1 MKVTLLQRRGRTSTT
16 AFTTTLHNS
25 LSKLKGNLSATVE
38 LAELSPRGWAIVDI
52 QGSDQEIFQQLIKQ
66 TFPIAISN
74 FQTVEKHGVYGGQI
88 TRFNHDLEV
97 DIGVEFPDQV
107 NVIVRL
113 SSLRAQL
120 TEGKPISVKEIQ
132 DAYCLFPGCKVD
144 VRITRISHDEPILT
158 AWLADSQVD
167 LFSDWIKS
175 GLDRVM
181 IFNCTSEQLDSAIRE
196 TRLERDIVAVES
208 LTLTTHVVAC
218 KLGTDGAG
226 LIPKLGGLLRKS
238 EIKLFIPKRVLALSR
253 SW

>member
-88 TRFNHDLEV
+88 ARFNHDLEV

>member
-1 MKVTLLQRRGRTSTT
+1 MKLTLLQRRGRTSTT

-25 LSKLKGNLSATVE
+25 LSKLKGNLSVTGE
-38 LAELSPRGWAIVDI
+38 LTEHSPRGWAIIDI
-52 QGSDQEIFQQLIKQ
+52 QGADQEIFQQLIKQ
-66 TFPIAISN
+66 KIPIANSN
-74 FQTVEKHGVYGGQI
+74 FQTVEKHGVYAGQI

-132 DAYCLFPGCKVD
+132 DAYCLFPGNRVD
-144 VRITRISHDEPILT
+144 VRITMISHDEPILT
-158 AWLADSQVD
+158 GWLADSQVD
-167 LFSDWIKS
+167 SFSDWIRS
-175 GLDRVM
+175 GLDHVI
-181 IFNCTSEQLDSAIRE
+181 IFDCTIEQLDSAIRE

-218 KLGTDGAG
+218 KLGTDGVG

-238 EIKLFIPKRVLALSR
+238 EIKLFIPKRILTISH

>member
-16 AFTTTLHNS
+16 AFTTTLHNG

-38 LAELSPRGWAIVDI
+38 LTQLSPRGWAIIDI
-52 QGSDQEIFQQLIKQ
+52 QGADQEIFQQLIKRK
-66 TFPIAISN
+66 FPVANSN
-74 FQTVEKHGVYGGQI
+74 FQTVEKHGVYSGQI
-88 TRFNHDLEV
+88 TRFNHDMEV
-97 DIGVEFPDQV
+97 DIGIEFQDQV
-107 NVIVRL
+107 NGIVKL

-132 DAYCLFPGCKVD
+132 EAYCLFPGSKVD
-144 VRITRISHDEPILT
+144 VRIIMSSHDEPILT

-181 IFNCTSEQLDSAIRE
+181 IFNCTIEQLDFAIRE

-218 KLGTDGAG
+218 KLGTDGVG

-238 EIKLFIPKRVLALSR
+238 EIKLFIPKRVLTLSR

>member
-25 LSKLKGNLSATVE
+25 LSKLKGNLSVTGE
-38 LAELSPRGWAIVDI
+38 LIEHSPRGWAIIDI
-52 QGSDQEIFQQLIKQ
+52 QGADQEIFQQLIKQ
-66 TFPIAISN
+66 KFPIANSN
-74 FQTVEKHGVYGGQI
+74 FQTVEKHGVYAGQI

-132 DAYCLFPGCKVD
+132 DAYCLFPGSRVD
-144 VRITRISHDEPILT
+144 VRITMISHDEPILT
-158 AWLADSQVD
+158 GWLADSQVD
-167 LFSDWIKS
+167 SFSGWIRS
-175 GLDRVM
+175 GLDHVI
-181 IFNCTSEQLDSAIRE
+181 IFNCTIEQLDSAIRE

-208 LTLTTHVVAC
+208 LTLTTHVVVC
-218 KLGTDGAG
+218 KLGTDGVG

-238 EIKLFIPKRVLALSR
+238 EIKLFIPKRILTISH

>member
-1 MKVTLLQRRGRTSTT
+1 
-16 AFTTTLHNS
+16 
-25 LSKLKGNLSATVE
+25 LKGNLSATVK
-38 LAELSPRGWAIVDI
+38 LAELSPRGWAIIDI
-52 QGSDQEIFQQLIKQ
+52 QGTDQEIFQQLIKQ
-66 TFPIAISN
+66 TFPIANSN
-74 FQTVEKHGVYGGQI
+74 FQKVEKHGVYGGQI
-88 TRFNHDLEV
+88 TKFNHDLEV

-132 DAYCLFPGCKVD
+132 EAYCLFSGCKVD

-181 IFNCTSEQLDSAIRE
+181 IFNCTNEQLDSAIRE
-196 TRLERDIVAVES
+196 TNLERDIVAVES
-208 LTLTTHVVAC
+208 LSLTTHMVAC
-218 KLGTDGAG
+218 KLGTDGVG